1 MSKLIDDWLL
11 LCAFAS
17 CSIRTFVGHVKPSV
31 YQHFNVLCS
40 DLAVLIDK
48 NVSSH
53 AFVLMISN

>member
-17 CSIRTFVGHVKPSV
+17 CSMRTFVGHVKPSV

-48 NVSSH
+48 KIFLH
-53 AFVLMISN
+53 ALI